1 MVFLNTL
8 SHLWN
13 TNYVK
18 PLLVY
23 IRLRYDETP
32 TKVRLTNPVRP
43 CETAHASLPPIES
56 SSTHTKVMQVEHCI
70 GVLVYDTRVK
80 PRGQYNWIFGELP
93 TALRAVQST
102 NGKNTMKCLQ
112 DTIDSVPGFREFAE
126 GQNFKFHVRHTC
138 SDSYSANFVA
148 ERGLTHETP
157 EWVGLHGLCDVHKL
171 YTSTKNGM
179 ATVEYDISGLLNLA
193 LALSEAGAVGKLRQ
207 LLSRILGNEL
217 QISYSKPPA
226 NIPNSLAQVYRTELF
241 ELFLPL
247 TGVDSARI
255 KLNRKRRYILEYFLN
270 GELYTMN
277 ICHFCEWSC
286 CPTPEHTWKMLGTY
300 VSWALIPCNLHK
312 FPRSRWTNWDRSL
325 DWAGLLAGV
334 HSLLPRVLVEF
345 LTGKPFNLHP
355 REGLDG
361 AGNSA
366 LPSIEDG
373 DDWEHAFLDAHHRPV
388 DVEAQNQDI
397 GLFRCSCCLLLQ

>member
-126 GQNFKFHVRHTC
+126 GQNFKFLVRHTC

-179 ATVEYDISGLLNLA
+179 ATVEYDI
-193 LALSEAGAVGKLRQ
+193 
-207 LLSRILGNEL
+207 
-217 QISYSKPPA
+217 
-226 NIPNSLAQVYRTELF
+226 
-241 ELFLPL
+241 
-247 TGVDSARI
+247 
-255 KLNRKRRYILEYFLN
+255 
-270 GELYTMN
+270 
-277 ICHFCEWSC
+277 
-286 CPTPEHTWKMLGTY
+286 
-300 VSWALIPCNLHK
+300 
-312 FPRSRWTNWDRSL
+312 
-325 DWAGLLAGV
+325 
-334 HSLLPRVLVEF
+334 
-345 LTGKPFNLHP
+345 
-355 REGLDG
+355 
-361 AGNSA
+361 
-366 LPSIEDG
+366 
-373 DDWEHAFLDAHHRPV
+373 
-388 DVEAQNQDI
+388 
-397 GLFRCSCCLLLQ
+397 